1 MSYLKLN
8 QLNVLK
14 RILLIILFVGFY
26 FIGLRPIRSNVADL
40 IKSKIEVSGV
50 DQFQQSSVGI
60 TTVYSDGDFSKKF
73 VFKVPFGMFFLF
85 SSVCLIWLQARWK
98 DFGILILIQ
107 LGFWIIAFLSFIP
120 GSNGNLFFLEIMDFL
135 TRYLSPLASLGL
147 PIYIMYR
154 RKIEDSE

>member
-8 QLNVLK
+8 QHNVLK
-14 RILLIILFVGFY
+14 RFLLIILFVGFY
-26 FIGLRPIRSNVADL
+26 FIGLRPIRSSVADL
-40 IKSKIEVSGV
+40 IKSKIVVSGV

-60 TTVYSDGDFSKKF
+60 TTVYSEDGFSKKF

-85 SSVCLIWLQARWK
+85 SSVCLIWLKARWK
-98 DFGILILIQ
+98 DFGILIIIQ
-107 LGFWIIAFLSFIP
+107 VGFWVIAFLSFIP

-135 TRYLSPLASLGL
+135 TRYLSPLVSLGL

-154 RKIEDSE
+154 RKNVYSE

>member
-60 TTVYSDGDFSKKF
+60 TTVYSDGDFLKTF
-73 VFKVPFGMFFLF
+73 AFKAPFGMFFLF